1 MKSTHLRAQRAA
13 LEKLWQQGLSGQAL
27 LAEQSRLV
35 DVFIC
40 QHFQAAASEL
50 NSSIA
55 LVALGGYGRQELF
68 PYSDIDLMILYQP
81 EQQAEIKQVAEAILY
96 PLWDS
101 GLEVGHGVRTVAE
114 AMEHAGQDFFFQ
126 VAMLDARFLGGTR
139 ELFDEL
145 LARYR
150 LCFIEGGREEFV
162 RSMKACREERRQRF
176 GSHSYLLEPHI
187 KEGKGGMRDIQAML
201 WTAKVVFGLD
211 GLQDIV
217 EAGILLEE
225 EREAFAVSWN
235 ELVKIRNR
243 LHYISGRKNDQLYFE
258 HQEALAQ
265 AFGYT
270 TGTGILSV
278 ERFMREMHGHL
289 QTIAVIT
296 DLFFEHVDEVLGL
309 ALKDERPNSDRTLEK
324 GIELRNNR
332 VHLAVSAKE
341 LEVRPYLL
349 MRLFLASART
359 GFPVHHRTRK
369 IVSANLGLVDDKL
382 RVSPRMSRPFL
393 EILLHPADPLPV
405 LEVMLETGLL
415 TAYIPEFARISTL
428 AQHDI
433 YHIYTVDRHLLQT
446 VAELRLLAEQ
456 DAGIYLAVASP
467 HILFLAALLH
477 DIGKGAG
484 GDHSQI
490 GADMVGAVGARLGLE
505 PAECACL
512 AFLIRYHLFMPEN
525 ALRRD
530 LNDESF
536 IRRCAETIGDSDRLT
551 MLYLLSIA
559 DSRATGPSA
568 WSEWKAALLHEMFL
582 KISPY
587 LESGLIAATH
597 PDTVQR
603 QVEQGVDWLRGRVVS
618 LLGDDEE
625 ARGDVVLLPADYLL
639 SFTPEMVV
647 EHIRIYR
654 QNHQVLRRKALVIPR
669 ELRQHW
675 SLLIMARDRSGL
687 LAKICG
693 VLALHNL
700 SVLSAQIFTWEGGEA
715 VTAKDVG
722 HGRPSVARAMDGER
736 ATGLN
741 PREPGM
747 AGAVM
752 ATPGSVPIAPG
763 VEKERMALAVDVLE
777 VRSFDG
783 LTFLEK
789 DWQALNND
797 LDLALNHRLGL
808 GHRVYQKFVSIYERR
823 KQSGAVLLGQQTS
836 RVVID
841 NDISDSYTV
850 IEVHSEDRAGQLY
863 HITQALADFGINIF
877 RAFIATEVQ
886 QLIDIFY
893 VLDSEGKK
901 IVDKSFAAEIRAGLF
916 YAMERVS

>member
-1 MKSTHLRAQRAA
+1 
-13 LEKLWQQGLSGQAL
+13 
-27 LAEQSRLV
+27 
-35 DVFIC
+35 
-40 QHFQAAASEL
+40 
-50 NSSIA
+50 
-55 LVALGGYGRQELF
+55 
-68 PYSDIDLMILYQP
+68 
-81 EQQAEIKQVAEAILY
+81 
-96 PLWDS
+96 
-101 GLEVGHGVRTVAE
+101 
-114 AMEHAGQDFFFQ
+114 
-126 VAMLDARFLGGTR
+126 
-139 ELFDEL
+139 
-145 LARYR
+145 
-150 LCFIEGGREEFV
+150 
-162 RSMKACREERRQRF
+162 
-176 GSHSYLLEPHI
+176 
-187 KEGKGGMRDIQAML
+187 
-201 WTAKVVFGLD
+201 
-211 GLQDIV
+211 
-217 EAGILLEE
+217 
-225 EREAFAVSWN
+225 
-235 ELVKIRNR
+235 
-243 LHYISGRKNDQLYFE
+243 
-258 HQEALAQ
+258 
-265 AFGYT
+265 
-270 TGTGILSV
+270 
-278 ERFMREMHGHL
+278 
-289 QTIAVIT
+289 
-296 DLFFEHVDEVLGL
+296 
-309 ALKDERPNSDRTLEK
+309 
-324 GIELRNNR
+324 
-332 VHLAVSAKE
+332 
-341 LEVRPYLL
+341 

-382 RVSPRMSRPFL
+382 RVSPRMSRPFFEL
-393 EILLHPADPLPV
+393 LLHPADPLPV

-456 DAGIYLAVASP
+456 DAAVYLAVASP

-490 GADMVGAVGARLGLE
+490 GADVVGGVGARLGLE
-505 PAECACL
+505 PAECSCL
-512 AFLIRYHLFMPEN
+512 AFLVRYHLFMPEN

-530 LNDESF
+530 LNDEAF
-536 IRRCAETIGDSDRLT
+536 IRRCAETIGDSDRLA

-587 LESGLIAATH
+587 LESGQIAATH

-603 QVEQGVDWLRGRVVS
+603 QVEQGVDWLRGRVGS

-625 ARGDVVLLPADYLL
+625 ARADVALLPADYLL

-647 EHIRIYR
+647 DHIRAYR
-654 QNHQVLRRKALVIPR
+654 QNYQVLRRKALVFPR

-700 SVLSAQIFTWEGGEA
+700 SVLSAQIFTWEGVEA
-715 VTAKDVG
+715 VTARD
-722 HGRPSVARAMDGER
+722 
-736 ATGLN
+736 GLN
-741 PREPGM
+741 PREPG
-747 AGAVM
+747 AQVVDG
-752 ATPGSVPIAPG
+752 PILLASG
-763 VEKERMALAVDVLE
+763 GEKERMALAVDVLE

-783 LTFLEK
+783 LSFLEK
-789 DWQALNND
+789 DWQAVNND

-808 GHRVYQKFVSIYERR
+808 GHRIYQKFVSIYERR
-823 KQSGAVLLGQQTS
+823 KLSGAVLLGQQAS

-850 IEVHSEDRAGQLY
+850 IEVHSEDRPGQLY

-893 VLDSEGKK
+893 VLDSEGQK
-901 IVDKSFAAEIRAGLF
+901 IKDKAFAAEIRAGLL

>member
-1 MKSTHLRAQRAA
+1 MKSTHLRAQRSA

-35 DVFIC
+35 DLFIC
-40 QHFQAAASEL
+40 HHFQTAASEL
-50 NSSIA
+50 SGSIA

-68 PYSDIDLMILYQP
+68 PYSDIDLMILYHP
-81 EQQAEIKQVAEAILY
+81 EQQAEIKHVAEAILY
-96 PLWDS
+96 PLWDT
-101 GLEVGHGVRTVAE
+101 GLEVGHGVRTVDE
-114 AMEHAGQDFFFQ
+114 AMDHAGQDFFFQ
-126 VAMLDARFLGGTR
+126 VAMLDARFLAGSQ
-139 ELFDEL
+139 ELFDGL
-145 LARYR
+145 MARYR
-150 LCFIEGGREEFV
+150 LRFIEGGREEFV
-162 RSMKACREERRQRF
+162 RSMKACRAARRERF

-211 GLQDIV
+211 SLQDIV

-225 EREAFAVSWN
+225 EQEAFATSWN

-258 HQEALAQ
+258 YQEEIAQ
-265 AFGYT
+265 KFRYK
-270 TGTGILSV
+270 TGTGKLGV

-289 QTIAVIT
+289 QTVAVIT

-309 ALKDERPNSDRTLEK
+309 AAKGENPKGDRVLEK

-332 VHLAVSAKE
+332 IHLVVSAKE
-341 LEVRPYLL
+341 LAARPYLL

-359 GFPVHHRTRK
+359 GAAVHHRTRK
-369 IVSANLGLVDDKL
+369 IVSASLDLVDEKL

-433 YHIYTVDRHLLQT
+433 YHIYTVDRHLLQA
-446 VAELRLLAEQ
+446 VAELRRLAEQ
-456 DAGIYLAVASP
+456 EVTVYLAVASP
-467 HILFLAALLH
+467 HVLYLAALLH

-484 GDHSQI
+484 GDHSLI
-490 GADMVGAVGARLGLE
+490 GAEMVGAVGVRLGLD
-505 PAECACL
+505 PAETACL

-530 LNDESF
+530 LNDEAF
-536 IRRCAETIGDSDRLT
+536 IRRCAETIADGDRLA

-568 WSEWKAALLHEMFL
+568 WSEWKGALLHEMFL
-582 KISPY
+582 KVSPY
-587 LESGLIAATH
+587 LDPGLIAAAH
-597 PDTVQR
+597 PDTVQQ
-603 QVEQGVDWLRGRVVS
+603 QVEQGVEWLRGQVVA
-618 LLGDDEE
+618 LLGGDEE
-625 ARGDVVLLPADYLL
+625 AQAATAIPGSCGIRPSLAVADVALLPRDYLL
-639 SFTPEMVV
+639 SFTPEAVAW
-647 EHIRIYR
+647 HIRIHRENYLALR
-654 QNHQVLRRKALVIPR
+654 QKALIFPR

-687 LAKICG
+687 LARICG

-715 VTAKDVG
+715 V
-722 HGRPSVARAMDGER
+722 
-736 ATGLN
+736 
-741 PREPGM
+741 
-747 AGAVM
+747 
-752 ATPGSVPIAPG
+752 
-763 VEKERMALAVDVLE
+763 DVLE
-777 VRSFDG
+777 VRSLDG
-783 LTFLEK
+783 LDFIEK
-789 DWQALNND
+789 EWQAVNDD

-808 GHRVYQKFVSIYERR
+808 EHRIAQKLASIYERR
-823 KQSGAVLLGQQTS
+823 QLSGPLLLGQQQS

-863 HITQALADFGINIF
+863 HITQTLADFGINIY

-893 VLDSEGKK
+893 VLDSEGRK
-901 IVDKSFAAEIRAGLF
+901 VTDKSFAAEIRAGLL
-916 YAMERVS
+916 YAMGRVL

>member
-1 MKSTHLRAQRAA
+1 MKSTHLRAQRTA

-35 DVFIC
+35 DVFIR

-50 NSSIA
+50 SGSIA

-68 PYSDIDLMILYQP
+68 PYSDIDLMILYQV
-81 EQQAEIKQVAEAILY
+81 EQQAEIKHVAEAILY
-96 PLWDS
+96 PLWDT
-101 GLEVGHGVRTVAE
+101 GLEVGHGVRTVQE
-114 AMEHAGQDFFFQ
+114 ALEHAGQEFFFQ
-126 VAMLDARFLGGTR
+126 VAMLDARFLAGSQ
-139 ELFDEL
+139 ELFDGL
-145 LARYR
+145 LDQYR
-150 LCFIEGGREEFV
+150 LRFIEGGRDEFV
-162 RSMKACREERRQRF
+162 RSMRACRAARRQRF
-176 GSHSYLLEPHI
+176 GSHSYLLEPHV

-211 GLQDIV
+211 SLQDIM

-225 EREAFAVSWN
+225 EREAFATSWN

-258 HQEALAQ
+258 YQEELAQ
-265 AFGYT
+265 AFEYK
-270 TGTGILSV
+270 TGTGKLGV
-278 ERFMREMHGHL
+278 ERFMRELHGHL

-309 ALKDERPNSDRTLEK
+309 AGKDERSSTDRILEK

-332 VHLAVSAKE
+332 VHLVVSAKE
-341 LEVRPYLL
+341 LSARPYLL

-359 GFPVHHRTRK
+359 GAPIHHRTRK
-369 IVSANLGLVDDKL
+369 IVSANLNLVDDKL
-382 RVSPRMSRPFL
+382 RVSPRMSKPFFEL
-393 EILLHPADPLPV
+393 LLHPSDPLPV
-405 LEVMLETGLL
+405 LEVMLETGML
-415 TAYIPEFARISTL
+415 TAYIPEFAQISTL

-446 VAELRLLAEQ
+446 VAELRLLVEQ
-456 DAGIYLAVASP
+456 DASVYLSVASP

-484 GDHSQI
+484 GNHSLI

-505 PAECACL
+505 PAERDCL

-530 LNDESF
+530 LNDEAF
-536 IRRCAETIGDSDRLT
+536 IRRCAETIGDSDRLA

-559 DSRATGPSA
+559 DSKATGPSA

-587 LESGLIAATH
+587 LEPGLIAADH
-597 PDTVQR
+597 LDTVQR
-603 QVEQGVDWLRGRVVS
+603 QVEQGVDWLGGQVVS
-618 LLGDDEE
+618 LLGGDEE
-625 ARGDVVLLPADYLL
+625 AQSDVALLPADYLL
-639 SFTPEMVV
+639 SFTPEVV
-647 EHIRIYR
+647 AWHIRVHRENY
-654 QNHQVLRRKALVIPR
+654 QVLRRKALIFPQ
-669 ELRQHW
+669 ELGQHW

-700 SVLSAQIFTWEGGEA
+700 SVLSAKIFTWEGGEA
-715 VTAKDVG
+715 VMTKD
-722 HGRPSVARAMDGER
+722 
-736 ATGLN
+736 GLM
-741 PREPGM
+741 PQEPG
-747 AGAVM
+747 
-752 ATPGSVPIAPG
+752 
-763 VEKERMALAVDVLE
+763 MALAVDVLE

-783 LTFLEK
+783 LSFVEK

-797 LDLALNHRLGL
+797 LDLAVNHRLGL
-808 GHRVYQKFVSIYERR
+808 EHRIYQKLASIYERR
-823 KQSGAVLLGQQTS
+823 KLPGGMLLGQQKS
-836 RVVID
+836 RVVLD

-850 IEVHSEDRAGQLY
+850 IEVHADDKAGQLY
-863 HITQALADFGINIF
+863 YITQALADFGINIY

-893 VLDSEGKK
+893 VLDSEGQK
-901 IVDKSFAAEIRAGLF
+901 ITDESFAAEIRAGLL
-916 YAMERVS
+916 YAMARVS

>member
-35 DVFIC
+35 DVFIR
-40 QHFQAAASEL
+40 QHFHAAASEL
-50 NSSIA
+50 SGSIA

-68 PYSDIDLMILYQP
+68 PYSDIDMMVLYRP

-96 PLWDS
+96 PLWDT
-101 GLEVGHGVRTVAE
+101 GLEVGHGVRTVRE
-114 AMEHAGQDFFFQ
+114 AMDHAGQDFFFQ
-126 VAMLDARFLGGTR
+126 VAMLDARFLAGSQ
-139 ELFDEL
+139 ELFDGL
-145 LARYR
+145 LAQYR
-150 LCFIEGGREEFV
+150 LRFIEGGREEFV
-162 RSMKACREERRQRF
+162 RSMRACRAARRQRF

-211 GLQDIV
+211 SLQDIM

-225 EREAFAVSWN
+225 EREAFATSWN

-243 LHYISGRKNDQLYFE
+243 LHYVSGRKNDQLYFE
-258 HQEALAQ
+258 YQEELAQ
-265 AFGYT
+265 AFGYK
-270 TGTGILSV
+270 TGTGKLGV
-278 ERFMREMHGHL
+278 ERFMRELHGHL

-309 ALKDERPNSDRTLEK
+309 AGKDERLNSDRILEK

-332 VHLAVSAKE
+332 VHLVVSAKE
-341 LEVRPYLL
+341 LAARPYLL
-349 MRLFLASART
+349 MRLFLASSRT
-359 GFPVHHRTRK
+359 GAPVHHRTRK
-369 IVSANLGLVDDKL
+369 IVSASLDLVDDKL
-382 RVSPRMSRPFL
+382 RVSPRMSRPFFEL
-393 EILLHPADPLPV
+393 LLHPADPLPV

-428 AQHDI
+428 AQHDV

-446 VAELRLLAEQ
+446 VAELRLIVEQ
-456 DAGIYLAVASP
+456 DAGIYLSVASP

-484 GDHSQI
+484 GNHSLI

-505 PAECACL
+505 PAERDCL

-530 LNDESF
+530 LNDEAF
-536 IRRCAETIGDSDRLT
+536 IRRCAETIGDSDRLA
-551 MLYLLSIA
+551 MLYLLAIS
-559 DSRATGPSA
+559 DSKATGPSA

-587 LESGLIAATH
+587 LEAGLIAAVH

-603 QVEQGVDWLRGRVVS
+603 QVEQGVDWLREQVVS
-618 LLGDDEE
+618 LLAGDEE
-625 ARGDVVLLPADYLL
+625 AQADVALLPADYLL
-639 SFTPEMVV
+639 SFTPEVV
-647 EHIRIYR
+647 AGHICVHRENY
-654 QNHQVLRRKALVIPR
+654 QVLQRKALVFPQ
-669 ELRQHW
+669 ELGQHW
-675 SLLIMARDRSGL
+675 SLLIMARDRFGL

-715 VTAKDVG
+715 VTAKD
-722 HGRPSVARAMDGER
+722 GR
-736 ATGLN
+736 LI
-741 PREPGM
+741 PREPG
-747 AGAVM
+747 AQGVDAPVL
-752 ATPGSVPIAPG
+752 SAPG
-763 VEKERMALAVDVLE
+763 MALAVDVLE
-777 VRSFDG
+777 VRSLDG
-783 LTFLEK
+783 LSFVEK
-789 DWQALNND
+789 DWQAVNDD

-808 GHRVYQKFVSIYERR
+808 EHRIYQKLSSIYERR
-823 KQSGAVLLGQQTS
+823 KLPGAMLLGQQQS

-863 HITQALADFGINIF
+863 HITQTLADFGINIY

-893 VLDSEGKK
+893 VLDSEGQK
-901 IVDKSFAAEIRAGLF
+901 ITDESFAAEIRAGLL
-916 YAMERVS
+916 YAMARVL

>member
-1 MKSTHLRAQRAA
+1 MHLRAQRAA

-40 QHFQAAASEL
+40 QHFQNAANAFSG
-50 NSSIA
+50 STA

-81 EQQAEIKQVAEAILY
+81 EQQAEVKHVAEAILY
-96 PLWDS
+96 PLWDT
-101 GLEVGHGVRTVAE
+101 GLEVGHGVRTVQE
-114 AMEHAGQDFFFQ
+114 SMDHAVQDFFFQ
-126 VAMLDARFLGGTR
+126 VAMLDARFLTGAKH
-139 ELFDEL
+139 LFDEL
-145 LARYR
+145 MDQYRAR
-150 LCFIEGGREEFV
+150 FIEGGREEFV
-162 RSMKACREERRQRF
+162 RSMRAFRAARRERF

-211 GLQDIV
+211 GLRDIV

-225 EREAFAVSWN
+225 EQEAFATSWN

-258 HQEALAQ
+258 HQEELAQ
-265 AFGYT
+265 EFGYK
-270 TGTGILSV
+270 TGTGKLGV
-278 ERFMREMHGHL
+278 ERFMRATHGYL
-289 QTIAVIT
+289 QTIAVIS
-296 DLFFEHVDEVLGL
+296 DLFFEHVDEVLGF
-309 ALKDERPNSDRTLEK
+309 AIKEERLKSDRTLER

-332 VHLAVSAKE
+332 IHLVVSAKE
-341 LEVRPYLL
+341 LAARPYLL
-349 MRLFLASART
+349 MRLFLASAKT
-359 GFPVHHRTRK
+359 GAPVHHRTRK
-369 IVSANLGLVDDKL
+369 IVTANLELVDDKL
-382 RVSPRMSRPFL
+382 RVSPRMSKPFIEL
-393 EILLHPADPLPV
+393 LLHPSDPLPV

-446 VAELRLLAEQ
+446 VAELRLLVEEE
-456 DAGIYLAVASP
+456 AGVYLAVASP
-467 HILFLAALLH
+467 HILYLAALLH

-484 GDHSQI
+484 GDHSLI
-490 GADMVGAVGARLGLE
+490 GAEMVGDVGVRLGLA
-505 PAECACL
+505 PAESACL
-512 AFLIRYHLFMPEN
+512 AFLIRYHLFIPEN

-530 LNDESF
+530 LNDEAF
-536 IRRCAETIGDSDRLT
+536 IRRCAETIGNNERLA

-559 DSRATGPSA
+559 DSKATGPSA
-568 WSEWKAALLHEMFL
+568 WSEWKATLLHEMFL

-587 LESGLIAATH
+587 LESGLIADAH

-603 QVEQGVDWLRGRVVS
+603 QVEQGVDWLRGQVVS

-625 ARGDVVLLPADYLL
+625 AQADVALLPADYLL
-639 SFTPEMVV
+639 SFTPDVVV
-647 EHIRIYR
+647 EHIRICR
-654 QNHQVLRRKALVIPR
+654 ENFQVLQRKSLVFPR
-669 ELRQHW
+669 EQRQHW
-675 SLLIMARDRSGL
+675 SLLIMAKDRSGL

-693 VLALHNL
+693 ILALHNL
-700 SVLSAQIFTWEGGEA
+700 SVLSAQIFTWESGEVA
-715 VTAKDVG
+715 TVKD
-722 HGRPSVARAMDGER
+722 
-736 ATGLN
+736 GLN
-741 PREPGM
+741 LREPGVKKEPM
-747 AGAVM
+747 AV
-752 ATPGSVPIAPG
+752 
-763 VEKERMALAVDVLE
+763 AVDVLE
-777 VRSFDG
+777 VRCSDG
-783 LTFLEK
+783 LSFIEK

-808 GHRVYQKFVSIYERR
+808 EHRIYQKLATIYER
-823 KQSGAVLLGQQTS
+823 KKLSGTLLLGQQKS

-863 HITQALADFGINIF
+863 HITQTLADFGINIY

-893 VLDSEGKK
+893 VLDSEGQK
-901 IVDKSFAAEIRAGLF
+901 VTEESFAAEIREGVL
-916 YAMERVS
+916 YSMERMS

>member
-13 LEKLWQQGLSGQAL
+13 LEKLWQQGLTGQAL

-35 DVFIC
+35 DTFIC
-40 QHFQAAASEL
+40 QHFQGVDSEL
-50 NSSIA
+50 TGSIA

-68 PYSDIDLMILYQP
+68 PYSDIDLMILYQK
-81 EQQAEIKQVAEAILY
+81 EQEAEIKQVAEAILY
-96 PLWDS
+96 PLWDT
-101 GLEVGHGVRTVAE
+101 GLEIGHGVRTIE
-114 AMEHAGQDFFFQ
+114 ESIQHASHDFFFQ
-126 VAMLDARFLGGTR
+126 VAMLDARFLAGSQ
-139 ELFDEL
+139 ELFERL
-145 LARYR
+145 LAQYR
-150 LCFIEGGREEFV
+150 VRFIEGGREEFV
-162 RSMKACREERRQRF
+162 RSMKAFRAARRERF

-217 EAGILLEE
+217 QTGIFLEE
-225 EREAFAVSWN
+225 ERERFATSWN

-258 HQEALAQ
+258 HQEELAQ
-265 AFGYT
+265 AFGYK
-270 TGTGILSV
+270 TGMGKLGV
-278 ERFMREMHGHL
+278 ERFMRDVHGHL
-289 QTIAVIT
+289 QNVAVIT

-309 ALKDERPNSDRTLEK
+309 AVKAERSSTDRTLEK

-332 VHLAVSAKE
+332 IHLVVTGKE
-341 LEVRPYLL
+341 LVARPYLL

-359 GFPVHHRTRK
+359 GIPVHHRTRK
-369 IVSANLGLVDDKL
+369 IVNANLELVDDKV
-382 RVSPRMSRPFL
+382 RVSPRMSRPFFEL
-393 EILLHPADPLPV
+393 LLHPADPLPV

-446 VAELRLLAEQ
+446 VAELRLLGG
-456 DAGIYLAVASP
+456 DDSRVYLSVASP
-467 HILFLAALLH
+467 HILYLAALLH
-477 DIGKGAG
+477 DIGKGVG
-484 GDHSQI
+484 GNHSLV
-490 GADMVGAVGARLGLE
+490 GAEMVGAVGARLGLD
-505 PAECACL
+505 PAECGCL

-530 LNDESF
+530 LNDEPF
-536 IRRCAETIGDSDRLT
+536 IRRCAETIGDRDRLA

-568 WSEWKAALLHEMFL
+568 WSEWKGALLHEMFL
-582 KISPY
+582 KVSPY
-587 LESGLIAATH
+587 LEPGLIAAAH
-597 PDTVQR
+597 PEMMQQ
-603 QVEQGVDWLRGRVVS
+603 QVEQGVDWLREQVLS
-618 LLGDDEE
+618 LLGSDGE
-625 ARGDVVLLPADYLL
+625 ARADVALLPADYLL
-639 SFTPEMVV
+639 SFTPEAVV
-647 EHIRIYR
+647 EHILVRR
-654 QNHQVLRRKALVIPR
+654 QNYQVLQQKALIFPR

-715 VTAKDVG
+715 VTA
-722 HGRPSVARAMDGER
+722 MD
-736 ATGLN
+736 GLN
-741 PREPGM
+741 PREPG
-747 AGAVM
+747 
-752 ATPGSVPIAPG
+752 
-763 VEKERMALAVDVLE
+763 MALAVDVLE
-777 VRSFDG
+777 VRSLDG
-783 LTFLEK
+783 LRFREK
-789 DWQALNND
+789 DWQAVND
-797 LDLALNHRLGL
+797 ELDLALNHRLGL
-808 GHRVYQKFVSIYERR
+808 EHRIYQKLASSYERR
-823 KQSGAVLLGQQTS
+823 KQSGVMLLGQQKS

-841 NDISDSYTV
+841 NAISDSYTV

-863 HITQALADFGINIF
+863 YITQTLADFGINIY

-893 VLDSEGKK
+893 VLDSEGQK
-901 IVDKSFAAEIRAGLF
+901 IADESFAEEIRAGLL
-916 YAMERVS
+916 YSMGRVSYNVTNM